1 MNGDNPLLTA
11 IGLTISSYFR
21 FDVLSLSSESIKNDL
36 DISALQFHLNH
47 RMKNKSVY
55 SSFCDV
61 NKNCLTL
68 RFVFVFIFIISFR
81 RLRCVRFKRHSKSE
95 RFALIACRNEMKL
108 MLKSCCVHF
117 IYAFR
122 FIVRL

>member
-47 RMKNKSVY
+47 RMKNKSVH

-61 NKNCLTL
+61 NKNCLTFG
-68 RFVFVFIFIISFR
+68 FVFVFIFIISFR
-81 RLRCVRFKRHSKSE
+81 RFEVCSL
-95 RFALIACRNEMKL
+95 
-108 MLKSCCVHF
+108 
-117 IYAFR
+117 
-122 FIVRL
+122 